1 VGHLW
6 LEFRPNP
13 LSGFGDQVSPHV
25 HHERTTLIHS
35 RERFNTTGA
44 VTTELMS
51 DGTPAKRV
59 ACTYGQLHTGPRAPQ
74 RRHTTRA
81 AHAHTIHVKT
91 TQPPTNG
98 AQTAGR
104 TPVVDSQS
112 VSYPDTPVRQLQRE
126 QATKRPS
133 VVRASTGVA
142 ANPYSPLVMYCLLS
156 HIITSYRR
164 TVPCTAYIAW
174 RTVDNGISRST
185 LALKRVIHAGEM
197 SDTRSSSPRFRR
209 ITETTITILHIL
221 DTVQH
226 SRTITHNI
234 STMPNL
240 CRTDMRTDRCH
251 NSQTRKSP

>member
-1 VGHLW
+1 MYL
-6 LEFRPNP
+6 RA
-13 LSGFGDQVSPHV
+13 
-25 HHERTTLIHS
+25 IAY
-35 RERFNTTGA
+35 GA
-44 VTTELMS
+44 SCATAAAHDKGS
-51 DGTPAKRV
+51 
-59 ACTYGQLHTGPRAPQ
+59 ACTHNTREDHTASHKRS
-74 RRHTTRA
+74 
-81 AHAHTIHVKT
+81 
-91 TQPPTNG
+91 TNCRPD
-98 AQTAGR
+98 AGSR
-104 TPVVDSQS
+104 QS